1 MADHAASDTIAPV
14 RFSSTVETI
23 QPGEAETIRRIVEV
37 QQGLMQKVAQRDG
50 GHVVRAGH
58 AKSHGLLKGE
68 LRVLDGLPE
77 PLRQGLFAQPRTY
90 PVLARM
96 ANVPSEVITDR
107 VSTQRGL
114 SFKVLGV
121 DGPMLPGHEGR
132 GTQDFVLDSGK
143 RFANADAAGFL
154 QTIAAIKAATNVPQA
169 AKVAFSAANRGANAA
184 LNAVGLDSAVLDFF
198 GHPPRHPLAEE
209 YYTQAAIRYGDYV
222 ARLGIVP
229 VLPGMDALPDIDPAA
244 DPDALR
250 TATVAYFRQ
259 NPAEFEVRVQLC
271 TDLGRMPVED
281 SSADWDEADSPYRPV
296 ARLHFP
302 VQDACSPAR
311 QAFVDERLAFCPG
324 HSLAAHRGLGSV
336 MRARLVA
343 YPVLADWRRRT
354 NGVEPVEPRSL
365 DEVPD

>member
-1 MADHAASDTIAPV
+1 MADYAPSDATFL
-14 RFSSTVETI
+14 RFSGAAETV
-23 QPGEAETIRRIVEV
+23 QPGEADTIQRIIEV
-37 QQGLMQKVAQRDG
+37 QQGLMEKVARRDG
-50 GHVVRAGH
+50 GRIVRAGH

-77 PLRQGLFAQPRTY
+77 PLRQGLFAEARTY
-90 PVLARM
+90 PALARM

-121 DGPMLPGHEGR
+121 EGEMLPGHEGR

-143 RFANADAAGFL
+143 RFPNADAAGFL
-154 QTIAAIKAATNVPQA
+154 RTISAVKAVTNVPQA
-169 AKVAFSAANRGANAA
+169 AKVAFSAANRGANAV
-184 LNAVGLDSAVLDFF
+184 LNAVGLDSAPLDFF

-229 VLPGMDALPDIDPAA
+229 VLPGMDGLPDIDPSA

-250 TATVAYFRQ
+250 TATVAYFRE

-271 TDLGRMPVED
+271 TDLRRMPVED
-281 SSADWDEADSPYRPV
+281 SSAEWDEAESPYQPV
-296 ARLHFP
+296 ARLRFP

-324 HSLAAHRGLGSV
+324 HGLAAHRGLGSV
-336 MRARLVA
+336 MRARMVA
-343 YPVLADWRRRT
+343 YPVLADWRRRS